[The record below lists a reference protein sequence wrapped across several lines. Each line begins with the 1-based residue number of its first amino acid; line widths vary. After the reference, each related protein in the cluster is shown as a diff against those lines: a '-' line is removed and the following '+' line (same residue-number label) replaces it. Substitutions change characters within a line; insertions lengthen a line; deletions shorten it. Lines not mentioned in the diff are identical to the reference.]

1 MEMQGIGTIW
11 SGFSF
16 VLGFLIVFRSNQAYS
31 RFWESVTLFQQIG
44 GEWLNA
50 FSNLLC
56 FCSRDPEKQDQVY
69 EFRYFLSRLMSLLH
83 CNTLQTLC
91 ELSDDSLEVL
101 DIGGLNPKSL
111 WHLEKSP
118 DRSKTVL
125 LWISCLIMEAHHK
138 KTIEVPGPILSRAFQ
153 ELSQGMVCVTDL
165 RKIRDVPFPF
175 PYSQYL
181 LYMLIAHWILAPLVA
196 SQVVLRPWWAGI
208 MVLVVSTSYWTLFY
222 IAQEIDQ
229 PFGEDAND
237 LPVREMQQQFN
248 TKLQFFLEPASTK
261 IPDFT
266 LESSQHL
273 HVLRSSYKINPSAIT
288 SPYSMTSVTA
298 QSFHMDDGH
307 RTATPERQDSSREVQ
322 GFSSLLDP
330 LEPRMIHELLSMLL
344 PDVDAAHVKHMLQIL
359 GIDDQTELGTLEEKP
374 YQSEDFERLHEQLH
388 EERRASLND
397 VSVRVDDFL
406 RQESPES
413 QEPELQRSFASLSEA
428 LAKTMPR
435 VKRI

>member
-1 MEMQGIGTIW
+1 
-11 SGFSF
+11 
-16 VLGFLIVFRSNQAYS
+16 
-31 RFWESVTLFQQIG
+31 
-44 GEWLNA
+44 
-50 FSNLLC
+50 
-56 FCSRDPEKQDQVY
+56 
-69 EFRYFLSRLMSLLH
+69 
-83 CNTLQTLC
+83 
-91 ELSDDSLEVL
+91 
-101 DIGGLNPKSL
+101 
-111 WHLEKSP
+111 
-118 DRSKTVL
+118 
-125 LWISCLIMEAHHK
+125 MEAHHK